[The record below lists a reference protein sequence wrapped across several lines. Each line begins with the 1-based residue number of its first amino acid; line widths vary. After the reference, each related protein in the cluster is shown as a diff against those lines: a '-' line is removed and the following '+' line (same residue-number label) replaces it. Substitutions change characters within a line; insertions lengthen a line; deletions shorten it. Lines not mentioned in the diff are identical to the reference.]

1 MAVGRGELPPLHAVA
16 GFKLGIASAGIK
28 KPGRLDLVVME
39 LAPNS
44 SVAAVFTKNAFCA
57 APVQLSKQHLQQ
69 LAKKNLQQHMQQ
81 APRYLLT
88 NTGNANAG
96 TGEQGLANAQRTC
109 DELAA
114 LTQVDRTAVLPF
126 STGVIGEPLP
136 VDKIVKALPAA
147 LADLRED
154 NWLKAAQGIMT
165 TDTRPKAA
173 SVQID
178 LGGVRL
184 TITGISKGAGM
195 IKPNMATML
204 GYVATDA
211 AIDAELLQ
219 VVIERAVSK
228 SFNRITID
236 GDTSTNDSCVLVATG
251 AAKNAVIDSEQH
263 PHFAKLYTAIEKVF
277 IELAQAIIRDG
288 EGATKFVAIDVQGG
302 ATEGE
307 CLQVAYAV
315 AESPLVKTAL
325 FASDPNWGRILAA
338 IGRAGVAN
346 LDVAGV
352 SVSINNVLIAENGGR
367 SPNYT
372 EQQGAAAMAPEVI
385 TIAIT
390 LGRGAVSTTVWTTDF
405 SHDYVTINAEYR
417 T

>member
-1 MAVGRGELPPLHAVA
+1 MAVGSGQLPVLHPVA

-28 KPGRLDLVVME
+28 KPGRLDLVVMQ
-39 LAPNS
+39 LAPSS

-57 APVQLSKQHLQQ
+57 APVQLAKRHLATQSP
-69 LAKKNLQQHMQQ
+69 LFLV
-81 APRYLLT
+81 T

-96 TGEQGLANAQRTC
+96 TGEPGLANAQLTC
-109 DELAA
+109 EKVAHLANVSA
-114 LTQVDRTAVLPF
+114 QAILPF

-136 VDKIVKALPAA
+136 VEKIANALPAA

-154 NWLKAAQGIMT
+154 NWLQAAHGIMT
-165 TDTRPKAA
+165 TDTRPKATSA
-173 SVQID
+173 QLELDGKRV
-178 LGGVRL
+178 

-211 AIDAELLQ
+211 AVKQEVLQ
-219 VVIERAVSK
+219 HMIERAANR

-251 AAKNAVIDSEQH
+251 LAQNALIDSAQH
-263 PHFAKLYTAIEKVF
+263 PLYEKLYAAIEQVF

-288 EGATKFVAIDVQGG
+288 EGATKFVTIDVHGG
-302 ATEGE
+302 AAESE

-338 IGRAGVAN
+338 IGRAGVDN
-346 LDVAGV
+346 LDVNLIGV
-352 SVSINNVLIAENGGR
+352 QINNVLIAERGGR
-367 SPNYT
+367 SPTYT
-372 EQQGAAAMAPEVI
+372 EQQGSAAMAPEEI
-385 TIAIT
+385 TIAIA
-390 LGRGAVSTTVWTTDF
+390 LGRGSASTTVWTTDF